1 VTGTTSN
8 GQPQT
13 IAGDWNSAPHAVK
26 LVDTHHHLWNL
37 DLHYYPGL
45 TDKPNQNF
53 FLGSIDALRRNYLA
67 KDYLRDSRDHNV
79 LTTVHVEAEMSRDS
93 QIEETRWL
101 SQVNGKHGFPG
112 AIVAHAWFHT
122 DNAEEII
129 ARQAAFRLVR
139 GIRSKPVTAE
149 SAAQMAPGA
158 PGTMQDERW
167 LRGFALL
174 ERYGLSWDLRVPS
187 WHLVEAAEVARLFPR
202 TQIVLNH
209 TGFPWDRSEEGL
221 AAWRRA
227 MEVLARQPNVFLK
240 VSEFGLKDAPWDYE
254 QNRRVVLDALAIF
267 GIERS
272 MFASNFPV
280 AGLRINYD
288 PLIRAMKRMVA
299 HLAPDDQDRFFWR
312 NACAFYRLGI

>member
-1 VTGTTSN
+1 
-8 GQPQT
+8 
-13 IAGDWNSAPHAVK
+13 
-26 LVDTHHHLWNL
+26 LVDAHHHLWNL

-45 TDKPNQNF
+45 TDKPNKNF

-67 KDYLRDSRDHNV
+67 ENYFRDSCDHNV

-101 SQVNGKHGFPG
+101 SQVNEKHGFPG

-149 SAAQMAPGA
+149 SAAQMAPSA
-158 PGTMQDERW
+158 PGSMQDERW

-187 WHLVEAAEVARLFPR
+187 WHLVEAAEVTPISTHADCPQSHGLSMGSQRRGSRCLASRDGTARTAAER
-202 TQIVLNH
+202 I
-209 TGFPWDRSEEGL
+209 SEGIGVRPQGPTVGL
-221 AAWRRA
+221 
-227 MEVLARQPNVFLK
+227 
-240 VSEFGLKDAPWDYE
+240 
-254 QNRRVVLDALAIF
+254 
-267 GIERS
+267 
-272 MFASNFPV
+272 
-280 AGLRINYD
+280 
-288 PLIRAMKRMVA
+288 
-299 HLAPDDQDRFFWR
+299 
-312 NACAFYRLGI
+312 